1 MSEKQGI
8 NSPAIDTE
16 RTLADLTD
24 LLETSADAWRNG
36 AADVPWLKIIWM
48 AILGFLRERIG

>member
-1 MSEKQGI
+1 MT
-8 NSPAIDTE
+8 DTE
-16 RTLADLTD
+16 RTLSDLTD
-24 LLETSADAWRNG
+24 LLETSADDWRNG

>member
-1 MSEKQGI
+1 M
-8 NSPAIDTE
+8 IDTE
-16 RTLADLTD
+16 RTLSDLTD

-36 AADVPWLKIIWM
+36 ERAVPWLRLAWL